1 MKKIFTL
8 LFLCQIGIVF
18 AQDTIYM
25 DKNYKDLESSSNAQF
40 YKITEKVEGKK
51 YDFIRRTYWMNGQI
65 KAEQSYYLEGDRHV
79 YQGQHRHWYESGKAF
94 YMADYRK
101 GTLDGNLVAFWENGQ
116 KKRQDRF
123 RNGEFV
129 SGKVWNDK
137 GEEIGYFPHFIRP
150 TFPGGQEAMADYL
163 RAHSKVRHQEGKPMV
178 RVVVKFVVDKE
189 GYPSDMEIVEGG
201 SEAYNREALRLVKT
215 MPKWNPGSS
224 FGEPVRVIY
233 ALPIMF

>member
-1 MKKIFTL
+1 
-8 LFLCQIGIVF
+8 
-18 AQDTIYM
+18 M
-25 DKNYKDLESSSNAQF
+25 DKNYKDLESSSSAQF

-129 SGKVWNDK
+129 SGKVWNEQ
-137 GEEIGYFPHFIRP
+137 G
-150 TFPGGQEAMADYL
+150 
-163 RAHSKVRHQEGKPMV
+163 
-178 RVVVKFVVDKE
+178 
-189 GYPSDMEIVEGG
+189 
-201 SEAYNREALRLVKT
+201 
-215 MPKWNPGSS
+215 
-224 FGEPVRVIY
+224 
-233 ALPIMF
+233 